1 MSERMTP
8 EQTRVMTGPRAA
20 NLLENILKW
29 KLQLTVPQPGVRSTP
44 TDTDGIRTQNT
55 DALPF
60 GLDQVIDTS
69 WGDGPNGTTT
79 EQGVDKWFRFWT
91 PWFSYWAG
99 EPAKFRMQPGPWML
113 KHLTENPV
121 FTAPADWDRED
132 QDAWNEYTSE
142 LQTMHHRLATLTGH
156 KPLRRSLC
164 PKCLTGNLQS
174 PATRDGYTDTAT
186 CTNPDCKLVIDYSQD
201 ETAASIRA
209 ALRDPN
215 INKDAYLT
223 IEEIKTIWPN
233 QRAGTLRQWAN
244 RGRVRKQRGRYNL
257 ADINQQKLVV

>member
-1 MSERMTP
+1 MTDQPTKPLMTP
-8 EQTRVMTGPRAA
+8 TKAA
-20 NLLENILKW
+20 ALLEDILKW
-29 KLQLTVPQPGVRSTP
+29 KLEIQTLEPSIRSTP
-44 TDTDGIRTQNT
+44 TDTDGIRTSRNER
-55 DALPF
+55 LPF
-60 GLDQVIDTS
+60 GLNPDTTAA
-69 WGDGPNGTTT
+69 DGPRGTTT
-79 EQGVDKWFRFWT
+79 YEGVDKWLRFWT

-99 EPAKFRMQPGPWML
+99 EPSKFRLQPGPWML

-121 FTAPADWDRED
+121 FTAPADWDSED

-142 LQTMHHRLATLTGH
+142 LKTMHHRLATLTGH

-209 ALRDPN
+209 ALRDPG
-215 INKDAYLT
+215 LT
-223 IEEIKTIWPN
+223 DTWVTIDELRAVWPN
-233 QRAGTLRQWAN
+233 LRLSTLRSWVRRQQ
-244 RGRVRKQRGRYNL
+244 VRKQGDTYNL
-257 ADINQQKLVV
+257 GDINTWKLER